1 MTDDTATPCL
11 LLIVPWLEMGGA
23 DKFNLDLLRQLRQ
36 RGWQVLIAATLP
48 STHPWLARFAR
59 YGQDIFLFDQQ
70 QRMADYPAFLREL
83 IQTRGVDVVLI
94 ANSELGYLLLP
105 YLRAE
110 CSDVTF
116 VDFCH
121 MEEHAWKRGGYPRM
135 SVEHQDLLDLQL
147 VSSDHLRGWMVD
159 RGADPER
166 IRVCYTN
173 IDPAE
178 WRPDPERR
186 KRVRHALLAVP
197 EHGQEDARDPGPPI
211 ILYAGR
217 MCAQKQPRVFLE
229 TVRHLKV
236 GADRFVAV
244 VAGDGP
250 EFARL
255 RSELSRSGLADRV
268 RLLGA
273 VSNARIRD
281 LMSAADI
288 FFLPSRWE
296 GIAVSIFEAMACG
309 LPVVGADVG
318 GQRELLTPE
327 CGLLVSPGPA
337 GTGSAARQYAPLL
350 ADLLSDPQRRAALGR
365 AARQRVCQHFR
376 LEQMGERM
384 AGVLQ
389 EARDLHISQPR
400 PLPDAHFGQL
410 RAARTVRYL
419 RFQALVRRLVSPTI
433 RAALDKKLHWLLP
446 VRETAERVL
455 LREVWRDG
463 PVMRQLPPHKT
474 P

>member
-36 RGWQVLIAATLP
+36 RGWQVLIATTLP

-59 YGQDIFLFDQQ
+59 YSQDIFLFDQQ
-70 QRMADYPAFLREL
+70 RRMADYPAFLREL

-116 VDFCH
+116 ADFCH

-135 SVEHQDLLDLQL
+135 SVEHQDLLDLQF
-147 VSSDHLRGWMVD
+147 VSSDYLRGWMVD

-186 KRVRHALLAVP
+186 KRVRHELLAVP
-197 EHGQEDARDPGPPI
+197 EHGQEDARDPWPPI

-217 MCAQKQPRVFLE
+217 MCVQKQPRVFLE

-327 CGLLVSPGPA
+327 CGLLVSPDPA
-337 GTGSAARQYAPLL
+337 GTESAARQYAPLL

-400 PLPDAHFGQL
+400 PLPDAHFGQF

-419 RFQALVRRLVSPTI
+419 RFQTLVRRLVSPTI

>member
-1 MTDDTATPCL
+1 MTENTAAPHL
-11 LLIVPWLEMGGA
+11 LLLVPWLEMGGA

-36 RGWQVLIAATLP
+36 RGWQVSVATTLP
-48 STHPWLARFAR
+48 SAHPWLARFTR
-59 YGQDIFLFDQQ
+59 YSQDIFLFDQQ
-70 QRMADYPAFLREL
+70 RRLADYPAFLREL
-83 IQTRGVDVVLI
+83 IQTRGVNVVLI
-94 ANSELGYLLLP
+94 TNSELGYLLLP

-135 SVEHQDLLDLQL
+135 SIEHQDLLDLQF
-147 VSSDHLRGWMVD
+147 VSSDYLRGWMVD

-166 IRVCYTN
+166 IRVCYIN
-173 IDPAE
+173 IDPTE

-186 KRVRHALLAVP
+186 KRVRRELLTTP
-197 EHGQEDARDPGPPI
+197 EHSEQDERGPRLPI

-217 MCAQKQPRVFLE
+217 ICDQKQPRVFLE
-229 TVRHLKV
+229 TLRHLRA
-236 GADRFVAV
+236 GTDRFVAV

-250 EFARL
+250 EFAWL
-255 RSELSRSGLADRV
+255 RSAISRSGLVDRV
-268 RLLGA
+268 LLLGA

-296 GIAVSIFEAMACG
+296 GIAASIFEAMACG
-309 LPVVGADVG
+309 LPVVGADAG

-327 CGLLVSPGPA
+327 CGVLVSPSPTGTA
-337 GTGSAARQYAPLL
+337 GAARQYATIL

-384 AGVLQ
+384 AGLLQ
-389 EARDLHISQPR
+389 AAQDLHIRQPR
-400 PLPDAHFGQL
+400 PLPDARFGQL
-410 RAARTVRYL
+410 RAVRTVRYM
-419 RFQALVRRLVSPTI
+419 RFQALLRRLVSPTI

-455 LREVWRDG
+455 LRQVWRDA
-463 PVMRQLPPHKT
+463 PAVRRLPPPKT